1 MTLVLNKT
9 QKFDVS
15 ILVIEK
21 EISSSLISIP
31 GLLKLLLR
39 FSIMSTVNGIIL
51 IMLVLQQKCLL
62 SFLLKL
68 YVFFHREG
76 NFVVK
81 L

>member
-21 EISSSLISIP
+21 EISSSLISIL

-39 FSIMSTVNGIIL
+39 FSVMSTDNGIIL
-51 IMLVLQQKCLL
+51 ITVSLTTKM
-62 SFLLKL
+62 SFK
-68 YVFFHREG
+68 FP
-76 NFVVK
+76 VK
-81 L
+81 IIHIFSP

>member
-21 EISSSLISIP
+21 EISPSLISIL

-39 FSIMSTVNGIIL
+39 FSIMSTDNGIIL
-51 IMLVLQQKCLL
+51 ITVSLTTKM
-62 SFLLKL
+62 SFK
-68 YVFFHREG
+68 FP
-76 NFVVK
+76 VK
-81 L
+81 IIHIFSP